1 VASLGRTALAALVLA
16 VAAWLLLRIVI
27 GTVTAVATTLAGV
40 VLVIAVIWA
49 VMTLRR

>member
-1 VASLGRTALAALVLA
+1 MASLGRNAVALVVLA

-27 GTVTAVATTLAGV
+27 GTVTAVATTVAVV
-40 VLVIAVIWA
+40 VLVLAVIWA